1 MARVYLAHM
10 KKDDLNRKNGAP
22 QAQSLSEHLR
32 HVAGLMSAS
41 AEAAGLSSTAYLIGI
56 LHDLGKCSEA
66 FAEYLSWSHAH
77 PGDYS
82 RKGTVD
88 HSSAGGQL
96 LMQRY
101 GKQGGMESIV
111 IEIAALTIFSHH
123 SGLLNYLGEHGLTT
137 GTGGKDTYS
146 FLHRMS
152 KADVLEGV
160 DLAYF
165 FREIISEE
173 ELDRLFAESVRE
185 LFVWME
191 KLQKEKL
198 DEVYHFYWGMVIKL
212 LFSML
217 VDADRL
223 DSAAFETGERLV
235 QAWDTE
241 RLWEEFAAKL
251 ERKIAGFP
259 MPREEKAK
267 QIARLRQKIGD
278 DCLGAAEQ
286 QPGIYRLTVP
296 TGGGKTLASM
306 RFALTHAKRWH
317 KKRII
322 VVIPYTSIIDQNA
335 KEIREIFE
343 HDEAILEHHS
353 NVVPEEDNGEDTES
367 MDWRRILTERWDV
380 PVIFTTQVQ
389 FLNTLFAGGNS
400 SIRRLHALQDSI
412 LIFDEI
418 QTLPVKC
425 TYLFNLAINF
435 LKDFCRT
442 TTVLCTATQPPLEQL
457 DFPIDAGKNTEL
469 TTDISEVFEAFRR
482 VRIENCCRDGGCS
495 VEDIAAAICRSAED
509 EGDVLCIVN
518 LTKQAREL
526 YQSVSELV
534 QDSDIEIHVV
544 HLSTKMCPAHRKNVL
559 AEVREELQCRKE
571 HPERRLICISTQL
584 VEAGVDISFP
594 VVYRALAGF
603 SSIAQ
608 AAGRCNRHGELA
620 EGIVRIFSLENED
633 LGRLEDIQ
641 RGQKIAR
648 VLLFEKEADGILS
661 PQTMEEYFRKFY
673 KRQGE
678 LPMCYPLQHDHHTL
692 LDLLSCNKVG
702 VHVCEERGEEV
713 TTYFTLAF
721 HDAGQM
727 FAVIDSRA
735 EAVLVPYGAGEE
747 LVTAFE
753 SKDAGRGHDYW
764 KRLKSAQQYMV
775 NLFSY
780 EITILENMGAT
791 HRTESGVRVLRE
803 EYYNEAFG
811 VQYEEQQNAYCMI

>member
-82 RKGTVD
+82 RRGSVD

-101 GKQGGMESIV
+101 GGQGDMSSIV
-111 IEIAALTIFSHH
+111 IEIAALAIFSHH
-123 SGLLNYLGEHGLTT
+123 SGLLNYLGEHGLTSAA
-137 GTGGKDTYS
+137 GGKDTYS

-152 KADVLEGV
+152 KEDVFSGL
-160 DLAYF
+160 DIAYF
-165 FREIISEE
+165 FREVISEE
-173 ELDRLFAESVRE
+173 ELDCLFAASVRE
-185 LFVWME
+185 LSAWE
-191 KLQKEKL
+191 ENIGKEKL

-223 DSAAFETGERLV
+223 DSAEFELGDRLTF
-235 QAWDTE
+235 AWETE
-241 RLWEEFAAKL
+241 PLWEEFSAKL
-251 ERKIAGFP
+251 EKKIAGFP
-259 MPREEKAK
+259 TPREEKAK
-267 QIARLRQKIGD
+267 SIAQLRQKMSD
-278 DCLGAAEQ
+278 DCLHAAEQ
-286 QPGIYRLTVP
+286 TPGIYRLTVP

-306 RFALTHAKRWH
+306 RFALAHAKRWH

-335 KEIREIFE
+335 KEIREIFDR
-343 HDEAILEHHS
+343 DEAILEHHS
-353 NVVPEEDNGEDTES
+353 NVISEEDDGEDTEG

-425 TYLFNLAINF
+425 TYMFNLAISF

-442 TTVLCTATQPPLEQL
+442 TTVLCTATQPPLEKL
-457 DFPIDAGKNTEL
+457 DFPIDSGRDAEL

-482 VRIENCCRDGGCS
+482 VRIENCCRDGGSS
-495 VEDIAAAICRSAED
+495 VEDIAAAICRSAEE

-526 YQSVSELV
+526 YQAVSELV
-534 QDSDIEIHVV
+534 QDADIEIRAV
-544 HLSTKMCPAHRKNVL
+544 HLSTKMCPAHRKKVL
-559 AEVREELQCRKE
+559 AEVREELRCRKE

-584 VEAGVDISFP
+584 VEAGVDVSFP

-608 AAGRCNRHGELA
+608 AAGRCNRHGALA
-620 EGIVRIFSLENED
+620 QGIVRVFTFADEN
-633 LGRLEDIQ
+633 LSRLEDIQ
-641 RGQKIAR
+641 AGQKIAR

-661 PQTMEEYFRKFY
+661 PQAMEEYFRKFY
-673 KRQGE
+673 KEQIEGRMG
-678 LPMCYPLQHDHHTL
+678 YPLHDGNTL
-692 LDLLSCNKVG
+692 LDLLSVNRAG
-702 VHVCEERGEEV
+702 VRVCKERGDEV
-713 TTYFTLAF
+713 HTGFAHAF
-721 HDAGQM
+721 HDAGRA
-727 FAVIDSRA
+727 FEVIDSHA
-735 EAVLVPYGAGEE
+735 EAVLVPYAAGKE
-747 LVTAFE
+747 LITAFE
-753 SKDAGRGHDYW
+753 SKDVGWGQDYR

-780 EITILENMGAT
+780 EIKILDRLGAIS
-791 HRTESGVRVLRE
+791 RMESGVIALRE
-803 EYYNEAFG
+803 EYYSEAFG
-811 VQYEEQQNAYCMI
+811 VQFEEQANAYFMI

>member
-1 MARVYLAHM
+1 MAPVYLAHIR
-10 KKDDLNRKNGAP
+10 KDDLDRQGDSP
-22 QAQSLSEHLR
+22 IAQPLSEHLR
-32 HVAGLMSAS
+32 NVAELMSAF

-82 RKGTVD
+82 RRGTVD

-101 GKQGGMESIV
+101 GRKSDDRQLV
-111 IEIAALTIFSHH
+111 IELAALAIFSHH
-123 SGLLNYLGEHGLTT
+123 TGLLNYIGEHGLMNASGREDAYTF
-137 GTGGKDTYS
+137 S
-146 FLHRMS
+146 HRMD
-152 KADVLEGV
+152 KADILTGV
-160 DLAYF
+160 DLGYF
-165 FREIISEE
+165 FENIISEE
-173 ELDRLFAESVRE
+173 ELDNLFAKAVHE
-185 LFVWME
+185 LSA
-191 KLQKEKL
+191 L
-198 DEVYHFYWGMVIKL
+198 DEQIQKQKSDEIYFFSWGMVVKL

-223 DSAAFETGERLV
+223 DSAEFELGDSLTCVWE
-235 QAWDTE
+235 TE
-241 RLWEEFAAKL
+241 PLWAEFSAKL
-251 ERKIAGFP
+251 ENKIASFSVP
-259 MPREEKAK
+259 QEEKAK
-267 QIARLRQKIGD
+267 SIAQLRQKISD
-278 DCLGAAEQ
+278 NCLHAAEQ
-286 QPGIYRLTVP
+286 MPGIYRLTVP

-306 RFALTHAKRWH
+306 RFALAHAKRWH

-322 VVIPYTSIIDQNA
+322 VVIPFTSIIDQNA
-335 KEIREIFE
+335 KEIREVFDR
-343 HDEAILEHHS
+343 DEAILEHHS
-353 NVVPEEDNGEDTES
+353 NVISEEDDGEDTEA

-425 TYLFNLAINF
+425 TYMFNLTINF

-442 TTVLCTATQPPLEQL
+442 TTILCTATQPPLEQL
-457 DFPIDAGKNTEL
+457 DFPIDAGRSAEL

-482 VRIENCCRDGGCS
+482 VRIENCCCDGGSS

-559 AEVREELQCRKE
+559 AEVREELGCRKE
-571 HPERRLICISTQL
+571 HAERRLVCISTQL
-584 VEAGVDISFP
+584 IEAGVDVSFP

-608 AAGRCNRHGELA
+608 AAGRCNRHGALA
-620 EGIVRIFSLENED
+620 QGIVRVFAFTDEN
-633 LGRLEDIQ
+633 LSRLEDIQ
-641 RGQKIAR
+641 AGQKIAR

-673 KRQGE
+673 KEQMEGRMG
-678 LPMCYPLQHDHHTL
+678 YPLHDGHTL
-692 LDLLSCNKVG
+692 LDLLSVNHAG
-702 VHVCEERGEEV
+702 VRVCKERGDEV
-713 TTYFTLAF
+713 HTGFAHAF
-721 HDAGQM
+721 HDAGRA
-727 FAVIDSRA
+727 FEVIDARA
-735 EAVLVPYGAGEE
+735 EAVLVSYGAGKE
-747 LVTAFE
+747 LALAFDTKNE
-753 SKDAGRGHDYW
+753 D
-764 KRLKSAQQYMV
+764 KRLFYRDMKRAQQYMV

-780 EITILENMGAT
+780 EIRRLSGMGAVR
-791 HRTESGVRVLRE
+791 RTESGVIALRE
-803 EYYNEAFG
+803 EYYSEAFG
-811 VQYEEQQNAYCMI
+811 VQLEEQQNAYCMI

>member
-82 RKGTVD
+82 RRGTVD
-88 HSSAGGQL
+88 HSSAGGKL
-96 LMQRY
+96 LMARY
-101 GKQGGMESIV
+101 GGKSDDQQLV
-111 IEIAALTIFSHH
+111 IELAALAIFSHH
-123 SGLLNYLGEHGLTT
+123 TGLLNYIGEHGLMNASGREDAYTFT
-137 GTGGKDTYS
+137 
-146 FLHRMS
+146 HRMD
-152 KADVLEGV
+152 KADILTGV
-160 DLAYF
+160 DLGYF
-165 FREIISEE
+165 FENIISEE
-173 ELDRLFAESVRE
+173 ELDNLFAEAVHE
-185 LFVWME
+185 LSALE
-191 KLQKEKL
+191 EQIQKQKS
-198 DEVYHFYWGMVIKL
+198 DETYFFYWGMVIKL
-212 LFSML
+212 IFRML

-223 DSAAFETGERLV
+223 DSAEFELGDSLTC
-235 QAWDTE
+235 AWDTE
-241 RLWEEFAAKL
+241 ALWEEFSAKL
-251 ERKIAGFP
+251 EKKIAGFP

-267 QIARLRQKIGD
+267 SIAQLRQKMSD
-278 DCLGAAEQ
+278 DCLDAAEQ

-353 NVVPEEDNGEDTES
+353 NVISEEDDGEDMES

-442 TTVLCTATQPPLEQL
+442 TTVLCTATQPPLEKL
-457 DFPIDAGKNTEL
+457 DFPIDAGKNAEL

-482 VRIENCCRDGGCS
+482 VHIENCCCDGGSS
-495 VEDIAAAICRSAED
+495 VEDIAAAICRSAEE

-526 YQSVSELV
+526 YQAVSELV
-534 QDSDIEIHVV
+534 QDADIEIRAV
-544 HLSTKMCPAHRKNVL
+544 HLSTKMCPAHRKKVL
-559 AEVREELQCRKE
+559 AEVREELRCRKE
-571 HPERRLICISTQL
+571 HPERRLVCISTQL
-584 VEAGVDISFP
+584 VEAGVDVSFP

-620 EGIVRIFSLENED
+620 QGIVHIFAFTDEN
-633 LGRLEDIQ
+633 LSRLEDIQ
-641 RGQKIAR
+641 AGQKIAR
-648 VLLFEKEADGILS
+648 ALLFEKEADGILS
-661 PQTMEEYFRKFY
+661 PQAMDEYFRKFY
-673 KRQGE
+673 KEQIEGR
-678 LPMCYPLQHDHHTL
+678 MRYPLHDGNTL
-692 LDLLSCNKVG
+692 LDILSVNRVG
-702 VHVCEERGEEV
+702 VGVCNQRGDKV
-713 TTYFTLAF
+713 NTSFAHAF
-721 HDAGQM
+721 HDAGQA
-727 FAVIDSRA
+727 FEVIDSHV
-735 EAVLVPYGAGEE
+735 EAVLVPYGAGKE
-747 LVTAFE
+747 LALVFDTKSE
-753 SKDAGRGHDYW
+753 D
-764 KRLKSAQQYMV
+764 KRLFYKNMKRAQQYTV

-780 EITILENMGAT
+780 EIKRLSGMGAIW
-791 HRTESGVRVLRE
+791 RTESGVIALRE
-803 EYYNEAFG
+803 EYYSEAFG
-811 VQYEEQQNAYCMI
+811 VQIEEQQNAYCMI

>member
-82 RKGTVD
+82 RRGSVD

-101 GKQGGMESIV
+101 GGQGDMSSIV
-111 IEIAALTIFSHH
+111 IEIAALAIFSHH
-123 SGLLNYLGEHGLTT
+123 SGLLNYLGEHGLTSAA
-137 GTGGKDTYS
+137 GGKDTYS

-152 KADVLEGV
+152 KEDVFSSV
-160 DLAYF
+160 DIAYF
-165 FREIISEE
+165 FREVISEE
-173 ELDRLFAESVRE
+173 ELDCLFAASVRE
-185 LFVWME
+185 LSAWE
-191 KLQKEKL
+191 ENIGKEKL

-223 DSAAFETGERLV
+223 DSAEFELGDRLTF
-235 QAWDTE
+235 AWETE
-241 RLWEEFAAKL
+241 PLWEEFSAKL
-251 ERKIAGFP
+251 EKKIAGFP
-259 MPREEKAK
+259 TPREEKAK
-267 QIARLRQKIGD
+267 SIAQLRQKMSD
-278 DCLGAAEQ
+278 DCLHAAEQ
-286 QPGIYRLTVP
+286 TPGIYRLTVP

-306 RFALTHAKRWH
+306 RFALAHAKRWH

-335 KEIREIFE
+335 KEIREIFDR
-343 HDEAILEHHS
+343 DEAILEHHS
-353 NVVPEEDNGEDTES
+353 NVVSEEDVGEDTEG

-389 FLNTLFAGGNS
+389 FLNTFFAGGNS
-400 SIRRLHALQDSI
+400 SIRKLHVLQDSI

-457 DFPIDAGKNTEL
+457 DFPIDAGKNAEL

-482 VRIENCCRDGGCS
+482 VRIENCCRDGGSS
-495 VEDIAAAICRSAED
+495 VEDIAAAICRSAEE

-526 YQSVSELV
+526 YQAITELV
-534 QDSDIEIHVV
+534 QDSDIEIRTV
-544 HLSTKMCPAHRKNVL
+544 HLSTKMCAAHRKKVL
-559 AEVREELQCRKE
+559 AEVREELRCRKE
-571 HPERRLICISTQL
+571 HPERRLVCISTQL
-584 VEAGVDISFP
+584 VEAGVDVSFP

-603 SSIAQ
+603 FSIAQ
-608 AAGRCNRHGELA
+608 ATGRCNRHGELA
-620 EGIVRIFSLENED
+620 QGIVRIFAFTDEN
-633 LGRLEDIQ
+633 LSRLEDIQ
-641 RGQKIAR
+641 AGQKIAR
-648 VLLFEKEADGILS
+648 ALLFEKNADRILS
-661 PQTMEEYFRKFY
+661 PQTMDEYFRKFY
-673 KRQGE
+673 KEQIEGR
-678 LPMCYPLQHDHHTL
+678 MRYPLHDGNTL
-692 LDLLSCNKVG
+692 LDLLSVNRAGVG
-702 VHVCEERGEEV
+702 VCNQRGDKV
-713 TTYFTLAF
+713 NTGFVHAL
-721 HDAGQM
+721 HDAGQA
-727 FAVIDSRA
+727 FEVIDSHA
-735 EAVLVPYGAGEE
+735 EAVLVPYGAGKE
-747 LVTAFE
+747 LLLAF
-753 SKDAGRGHDYW
+753 DAKSED
-764 KRLKSAQQYMV
+764 KRLFYRNMKRAQQYMV

-780 EITILENMGAT
+780 EIKRLSGMGAVW
-791 HRTESGVRVLRE
+791 RTESGVIALRE
-803 EYYNEAFG
+803 EYYDEAFG
-811 VQYEEQQNAYCMI
+811 VQFEEQQNAYCMI